1 MIVVE
6 IFCASPS
13 GKGPSEMTQAVKAML
28 VMQNSANAITMTRTP
43 RAPPAPGPGLPDAQ
57 VKPEDVKYEDVKPED
72 VKSWDVKP
80 EHDDGVC
87 KGDGWLISPSL
98 ISPRGPRLPRC
109 RCGHSV
115 RDYTYPPHRP
125 AVAHICQAS
134 PHARHRQP

>member
-57 VKPEDVKYEDVKPED
+57 VKPEDVKSEDVKPED
-72 VKSWDVKP
+72 VKSGDVKP

-98 ISPRGPRLPRC
+98 ISRRGPRLPRC

-115 RDYTYPPHRP
+115 
-125 AVAHICQAS
+125 
-134 PHARHRQP
+134 